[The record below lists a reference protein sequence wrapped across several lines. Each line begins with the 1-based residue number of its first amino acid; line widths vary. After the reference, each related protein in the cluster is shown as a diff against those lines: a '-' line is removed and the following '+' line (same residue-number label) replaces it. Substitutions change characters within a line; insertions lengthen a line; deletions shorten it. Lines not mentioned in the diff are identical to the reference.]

1 MEQLGKVMSVFR
13 VGCLALAAALLA
25 PTAPATAHPHAW
37 IDLDSRLIFD
47 AEGRLE
53 AVELDWLFD
62 EFYTAFIAEEFVAA
76 GIEPSVFLE
85 QVAAENLAN
94 LRDYD
99 YFTFLKQEG
108 ATLALGDVRR
118 FETTIKGERLW
129 LRFEVPLAE
138 PADPAAGAIS
148 LAVYDPTYYIEV
160 LYHEGVSPV
169 LDGVDQDRCSVFVM
183 PPTPTPEQIA
193 MAFALDMTQTG
204 ENGLGRHFAE
214 VAEIDCR

>member
-1 MEQLGKVMSVFR
+1 MPAFR
-13 VGCLALAAALLA
+13 LGCLAVVAALSLPA
-25 PTAPATAHPHAW
+25 TPATAHPHAW

-47 AEGRLE
+47 DQGRLE

-76 GIEPSVFLE
+76 GVEPSVFLE

-94 LRDYD
+94 LRDYE
-99 YFTFLKQEG
+99 YFTFLKQDG
-108 ATLALGDVRR
+108 AALALADVRR

-129 LRFEVPLAE
+129 LRFEVPLAV
-138 PADPAAGAIS
+138 PADPATGAIS

-169 LDGVDQDRCSVFVM
+169 LDGLDADHCTVFVM

-193 MAFALDMTQTG
+193 RAFTLDMTQTG
-204 ENGLGRHFAE
+204 ESGLGRYFAE
-214 VAEIDCR
+214 VATIECR

>member
-1 MEQLGKVMSVFR
+1 MKR
-13 VGCLALAAALLA
+13 VRAGLLLA
-25 PTAPATAHPHAW
+25 CLLSPASASAHPHAW

-47 AEGRLE
+47 DQGRLE
-53 AVELDWLFD
+53 AVELGWLFD

-99 YFTFLKQEG
+99 YFTALKQDG
-108 ATLALGDVRR
+108 AALDLADVSR

-129 LRFEVPLAE
+129 LAFQIPLAE
-138 PADPAAGAIS
+138 PADPAAGAIT

-169 LDGVDQDRCSVFVM
+169 LDGVDGESCTVFVM

-204 ENGLGRHFAE
+204 ETGLGRHFAE
-214 VAEIDCR
+214 IATIECR

>member
-1 MEQLGKVMSVFR
+1 MNTIRAGLLLS
-13 VGCLALAAALLA
+13 CLLS
-25 PTAPATAHPHAW
+25 PATLSAHPHAW
-37 IDLDSRLIFD
+37 IDLDSRLVFD
-47 AEGRLE
+47 EQGRLE
-53 AVELDWLFD
+53 AVELGWLFD

-99 YFTFLKQEG
+99 YFTSLKQG
-108 ATLALGDVRR
+108 DAKLQLADVSR

-129 LRFEVPLAE
+129 LGFEIPLAA
-138 PADPAAGAIS
+138 PADPAAGPIT

-160 LYHEGVSPV
+160 LYHEGVSPT
-169 LDGVDQDRCSVFVM
+169 LDGIDQERCSVFVM

-204 ENGLGRHFAE
+204 EDGLGRHFAE
-214 VAEIDCR
+214 IATIECP